1 MLSCTMHARTRVKIC
16 GITTPD
22 DARAAADLGADAIGL
37 NFYAKSPR
45 FVTEEQARAILA
57 VLPPFVEPVALFVNE
72 TIDTMRA
79 VSRRLCLRVV
89 QMHGDAL
96 PPVPCD
102 ELRYVPAFAVRD
114 ASSIA
119 KIRDYL
125 AACEAPPSAVLIDA
139 HVPGAYGGTGQVA
152 PWELLAHLDLG
163 VPWMLAG
170 GLTPDNV
177 ANAVRQTHPFAV
189 DVASGVETR
198 PGVKDTTKMRRFV
211 EQVRSADAGWSQ

>member
-1 MLSCTMHARTRVKIC
+1 MHARTRVKIC

-22 DARAAADLGADAIGL
+22 DALAASLLGADAIGL
-37 NFYAKSPR
+37 NFYPKSPR
-45 FVTEEQARAILA
+45 YVTEEQARAILA

-72 TIDTMRA
+72 TLDTMRLIA
-79 VSRRLCLRVV
+79 RRLGVRVV

-96 PPVPCD
+96 PAAPCD

-114 ASSIA
+114 VSSLS
-119 KIRDYL
+119 KIREYL
-125 AACEAPPSAVLIDA
+125 AACEAPPAAILLDA

-152 PWELLAHLDLG
+152 PWELLAGLGLG

-177 ANAVRQTHPFAV
+177 ADAVRRTRPFAV
-189 DVASGVETR
+189 DVASGVENR
-198 PGVKDTTKMRRFV
+198 PGVKEAEKMRRFV
-211 EQVRSADAGWSQ
+211 EQVRLADRAAS